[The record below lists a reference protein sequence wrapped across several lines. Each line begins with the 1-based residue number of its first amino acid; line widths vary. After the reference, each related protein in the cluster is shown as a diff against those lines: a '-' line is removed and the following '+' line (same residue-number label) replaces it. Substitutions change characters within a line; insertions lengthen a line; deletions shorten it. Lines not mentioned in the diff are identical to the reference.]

1 MDQTIPGTSVNIMD
15 IQTMLPHRYP
25 FLLVDRV
32 EEMHEAETAVGIK
45 NVTASEPWFTGHF
58 PERPIF
64 PGVLIIE
71 AMAQTAAVLVITHL
85 RETEPSFTPKSV
97 YFMSIDKARFRAP
110 CIPGDQIRIHVEKIN
125 QRRGAYKFGCIAKV
139 NDKVV
144 AQAEVMAMNVMSDE

>member
-1 MDQTIPGTSVNIMD
+1 MTTVEAGSDVSIMD

-32 EEMHEAETAVGIK
+32 TETERDERGVGIK

-64 PGVLIIE
+64 PGVLIVE
-71 AMAQTAAVLVITHL
+71 AMAQTAAIIVITYMR
-85 RETEPSFTPKSV
+85 REMPEFRAESV
-97 YFMSIDKARFRAP
+97 YFMSIDKARFRHP
-110 CIPGDQIRIHVEKIN
+110 VIPGDQMRIHVEKIN
-125 QRRGAYKFGCIAKV
+125 QRRMAYKFACVAKV

-144 AQAEVMAMNVMSDE
+144 AEAEVMAMHVGENV

>member
-1 MDQTIPGTSVNIMD
+1 MSKALNTADIMD

-32 EEMHEAETAVGIK
+32 EDMVEDQTAVGIK

-71 AMAQTAAVLVITHL
+71 AMAQSAAILVITYL
-85 RETEPSFTPKSV
+85 RETMPDFSASSV
-97 YFMSIDKARFRAP
+97 YFMSIDKARFRNP
-110 CIPGDQIRIHVEKIN
+110 VLPGDQMRIHVEKVN
-125 QRRGAYKFGCIAKV
+125 QRRLAYKFACVAKV
-139 NDKVV
+139 GDKI
-144 AQAEVMAMNVMSDE
+144 AAEAEVMAMYAGE